1 MNKECRFH
9 AFFFYPGNQMF
20 GGICNL
26 IENLLK
32 HNIIHTN
39 RPMNS
44 GFLMVIHIINN

>member
-9 AFFFYPGNQMF
+9 AFFFYAGNQMF